1 MQNKYAFFPGCV
13 LHAAAKEAEIST
25 VAVAKRLGMQLEEIP
40 GWTCCGASHV
50 QDIDPETSLLTNA
63 RNLALAER
71 MGLTIVTAC
80 STCALMLRQAKA
92 TLLDGKK
99 DWANERLAAAG
110 LEFKGTV
117 EVKHL
122 LWVLADTCDEWADKI
137 THPQTQLK
145 VAPFYG
151 CHTVRPPKIM
161 DYESHLN
168 PQSLE
173 KIIRVCGATPVS
185 IPERLK
191 CCGFHA
197 VFPAETAAHRMTS
210 SAVSSAAKAGAD
222 CLLTPCPLCHMQL
235 DMYQPD
241 VLSSACGDTP
251 VPVLHLPQIMAM
263 ALGLD
268 KKEIGLSRHIIDAK
282 PLLTTSTG
290 SFINTR

>member
-1 MQNKYAFFPGCV
+1 MQKKYAFFPGCV
-13 LHAAAKEAEIST
+13 LHAAANEAETSA
-25 VAVAKRLGMQLEEIP
+25 VAVAERLGVTLEEIP

-50 QDIDPETSLLTNA
+50 QDIDPETALLANA

-71 MGLTIVTAC
+71 MGLTIVTPC
-80 STCALMLRQAKA
+80 STCALMLRKTRA

-99 DWANERLAAAG
+99 DWANERLAKAG
-110 LEFKGTV
+110 LKFEGTV
-117 EVKHL
+117 EIRHL
-122 LWVLADTCDEWADKI
+122 LWELADSCDEWADKVS
-137 THPQTQLK
+137 HPQTGLR

-161 DYESHLN
+161 DYENHLN

-173 KIIRVCGATPVS
+173 RIIKACGASSVT

-197 VFPAETAAHRMTS
+197 VFPAETTAHRMTA
-210 SAVSSAAKAGAD
+210 SAVSSAAKAEAD

-241 VLSSACGDTP
+241 ALSYSCGDKP
-251 VPVLHLPQIMAM
+251 VPVLHLTQLLAM
-263 ALGLD
+263 ALGLEA
-268 KKEIGLSRHIIDAK
+268 KAIGLSRHIIDTK
-282 PLLTTSTG
+282 PLLAAAGRSAIQG
-290 SFINTR
+290 